1 LGYFLE
7 HSRLKVFFL
16 MEKVAK
22 ELGSVMKKQKQ
33 LELDFKAVTHAREFT
48 RANTLH
54 AVVKLI
60 ATNHQVSH

>member
-1 LGYFLE
+1 MHYWAIPRPIWKE
-7 HSRLKVFFL
+7 
-16 MEKVAK
+16 MEEEKVAK